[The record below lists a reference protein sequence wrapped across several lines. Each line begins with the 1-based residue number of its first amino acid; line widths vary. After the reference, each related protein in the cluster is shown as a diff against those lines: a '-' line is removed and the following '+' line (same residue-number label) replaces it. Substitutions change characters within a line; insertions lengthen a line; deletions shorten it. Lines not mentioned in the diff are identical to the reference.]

1 MALLKEGVL
10 IFVVFLVFTPFCVD
24 TNGDSYPFRDPSLP
38 WSQRVDDLVNRLTLE
53 EIVNQTFVSNREGK
67 GIQSVAPAISRLGI
81 NPFVW
86 KTDCTRGSAHTNA
99 TAFPQDIGLAASF
112 RYLVSITYRPS
123 R

>member
-1 MALLKEGVL
+1 MALLKEEVL
-10 IFVVFLVFTPFCVD
+10 FFVVFLISLSLSLGVNAD
-24 TNGDSYPFRDPSLP
+24 TYAFRDPSLP
-38 WSQRVDDLVNRLTLE
+38 WSRRVDDLVNRLTLE

-81 NPFVW
+81 NPYVW

-112 RYLVSITYRPS
+112 R
-123 R
+123 